1 MLTINQKLELQS
13 EIRDANIYISRTDNG
28 ADVATLA
35 GIIDDIEFAIRQ
47 GTWAYGPLL
56 EFAAWRANA
65 LE

>member
-47 GTWAYGPLL
+47 GTWA
-56 EFAAWRANA
+56 
-65 LE
+65 